1 LKWGIL
7 VKIAIFTDT
16 FAPDV
21 NGVARTLKRF
31 TAYLEKK
38 QIEYRVF
45 APVSSGEDLFSSHVH
60 RFVSLPFFL
69 YPECRI
75 ALPNMISV
83 KAELQKFQPDIIHVA
98 TPFNIGLCGLHF
110 AKKLNIPVVGSYHTD
125 FDKYLE
131 YYDLQFLTKFL
142 WAYMRWFHRP
152 LRKIFVPSLDTQ
164 EHLKKHGFTNT
175 SIWPRGVDCN
185 LFHPE
190 TPSSSIKEK
199 FHIKEKYI
207 ISFVGRL
214 APEKDVL
221 LLPAIEAAL
230 PQHIREH
237 THWLIVGDGPLKQ
250 DLMKQAPSN
259 MTFAGFRSGSEL
271 TEIYAASD
279 LFVFP
284 SATETFGNVVLESLA
299 CGTPVI
305 GADAGGV
312 RTIIENGVTGILCP
326 EKNIE
331 AFSKAIASLLYDS
344 SLRKEMGVAGRQY
357 ANLQSWDAI
366 FERLLY
372 NYRNALQTEELK
384 ELA

>member
-1 LKWGIL
+1 M
-7 VKIAIFTDT
+7 KIAIFTDT

-31 TAYLEKK
+31 TAYLEKNN
-38 QIEYRVF
+38 IEYRVF

-60 RFVSLPFFL
+60 RFASLPFFL

-98 TPFNIGLCGLHF
+98 TPFNIGLCGLHY

-142 WAYMRWFHRP
+142 WTYMRWFHRP
-152 LRKIFVPSLDTQ
+152 LRKIFVPSIDTQ

-175 SIWPRGVDCN
+175 AIWPRGVDCN
-185 LFHPE
+185 LFDPG
-190 TPSSSIKEK
+190 TTSSSIKEK
-199 FHIKEKYI
+199 FQIKEKYL

-214 APEKDVL
+214 APEKDVA

-259 MTFAGFRSGSEL
+259 MTFGGFRSGSEL

-331 AFSKAIASLLYDS
+331 AFAGAIASLLHDS
-344 SLRKEMGVAGRQY
+344 SLRKGMGLAGRQY
-357 ANLQSWDAI
+357 ALLQSWDAI
-366 FERLLY
+366 FERLLSEY
-372 NYRNALQTEELK
+372 HLALQVEELQ